1 MIQFKG
7 RKLVIA
13 TMHKKEDVI
22 APLLEAALGVKCIA
36 GNTINT
42 DQFGTFSGE
51 IERTQT
57 PIEAAISKC
66 TAAMKL
72 YNCDIAVA
80 SEGSF
85 GPHPSLVFVP
95 ADEEWLVFIDKTNG
109 LKIVVRHI
117 STNTNF
123 TGKEIKTTTELLD
136 FANKV
141 GFPSHGIILKNKAI
155 ENKRIIKDFKDPES
169 LIKAYHELNKDGAV
183 VCAETDMRAMN
194 NPTRMN
200 VIAEAT
206 TKLIDKIQSTCPVCY
221 FPGFS
226 ITDAVKGL
234 PCSLCNA
241 PTRSVKAYIYE
252 CEHCNYKKEDKYPNK
267 ITAENP
273 MYCNYCNP

>member
-1 MIQFKG
+1 MKLFEG
-7 RKLVIA
+7 RTLAIA

-22 APLLEAALGVKCIA
+22 APLLETALGVKCIA

-66 TAAMKL
+66 MAAMQQ
-72 YNCDIAVA
+72 YNCDLAVA

-85 GPHPSLVFVP
+85 GHHPSIFFIP
-95 ADEEWLVFIDKTNG
+95 ADEEYLVLIDKING
-109 LKIVVRHI
+109 LKIIARYI

-123 TGKEIKTTTELLD
+123 MGKEIRNKDELIA
-136 FANKV
+136 FADKI

-169 LIKAYHELNKDGAV
+169 LIKAYHELNKNGAIV
-183 VCAETDMRAMN
+183 LAETDMRAMN

-200 VIAEAT
+200 VIAETT
-206 TKLIDKIQSTCPVCY
+206 TKLIEKIQSTCPVCN

-273 MYCNYCNP
+273 RYCDYCNP